1 MALDRSDGITGYLS
15 GGLGNQLFVYAAALE
30 QSRRLECPLYLDC
43 SGYDEGNRRVL
54 ELEGLGLQGTFFRD
68 GSSVGKPARL
78 PRLARLFDRG
88 RAEDAIFL
96 EQGPA
101 YDPRI
106 ESVRVGQTLYGY
118 FQARG
123 YFRSSESELAA
134 MLPAPPQ
141 SSASIAVHVR
151 RGDYLIAAH
160 ASHGV
165 TTRAYFERAIPLMY
179 EAYGELPL
187 TVFTDS
193 PEQVQEE
200 FAGLPYAFEL
210 APNTPELSPW
220 DTVVLMARSRA
231 IVMSNSSF
239 SWWAAWLMR
248 QRDPSVR
255 VIAPRPWVA
264 DGASAHDLL
273 YEDWISLGIR

>member
-1 MALDRSDGITGYLS
+1 MPLDRSDGITGYLS
-15 GGLGNQLFVYAAALE
+15 GGLGNQLFAYAAALE
-30 QSRRLECPLYLDC
+30 QSRRLDCPLYLDL
-43 SGYDEGNRRVL
+43 SGYDGGNRRAF
-54 ELEGLGLQGTFFRD
+54 ELEGFGLPGVFFRE
-68 GSSVGKPARL
+68 GSSVGKPTRRGRL
-78 PRLARLFDRG
+78 GRLLARRPDDDEIFVERG
-88 RAEDAIFL
+88 L
-96 EQGPA
+96 G

-106 ESVRVGQTLYGY
+106 ESVRIGQTLYGY
-118 FQARG
+118 FQAHA
-123 YFRSSESELAA
+123 YFRSSEPELAT

-151 RGDYLIAAH
+151 RGDYLMPAH
-160 ASHGV
+160 ASHGM
-165 TTRAYFERAIPLMY
+165 TTLAYFERAIPLMY

-187 TVFTDS
+187 RVYTDS
-193 PEQVQEE
+193 PEQVEDE
-200 FAGLPYAFEL
+200 FTGLPYAFEL
-210 APNTPELSPW
+210 ASNTPELSPW

-273 YEDWISLGIR
+273 YEEWISLGIR

>member
-15 GGLGNQLFVYAAALE
+15 GGLGNQLFVYAAAFD
-30 QSRRLECPLYLDC
+30 QSRRLGCPLYLDC

-54 ELEGLGLQGTFFRD
+54 ELEGLNLPGVFFRE
-68 GSSVGKPARL
+68 GSSVGAPARH
-78 PRLARLFDRG
+78 PRLARLLTRG
-88 RAEDAIFL
+88 RGDDEIFMERGPGYDA
-96 EQGPA
+96 
-101 YDPRI
+101 RI
-106 ESVRVGQTLYGY
+106 QTARIGQTLYGY
-118 FQARG
+118 FQARA
-123 YFRSSESELAA
+123 YFAASEAELAA
-134 MLPAPPQ
+134 LLPAPPQ
-141 SSASIAVHVR
+141 SSATIAVHVR
-151 RGDYLIAAH
+151 RGDYLMAAH

-165 TTRAYFERAIPLMY
+165 TTRAYFERAIPLMH

-187 TVFTDS
+187 QVFTDS
-193 PEQVQEE
+193 PEQVGEE
-200 FAGLPYAFEL
+200 FAGLPYEFEL
-210 APNTPELSPW
+210 AGNSPELSAW
-220 DTVVLMARSRA
+220 DTVELMARSRA

-273 YEDWISLGIR
+273 YEEWISLGIR

>member
-1 MALDRSDGITGYLS
+1 MAIDRSDGITGYLS
-15 GGLGNQLFVYAAALE
+15 GGLGNQLFAYAAALE
-30 QSRRLECPLYLDC
+30 QSRRLDCPLYLDC
-43 SGYDEGNRRVL
+43 SGYDEGNRRTF
-54 ELEGLGLQGTFFRD
+54 ELEGFGLPGVFFRE
-68 GSSVGKPARL
+68 GSSVGKPARR
-78 PRLARLFDRG
+78 RLARLLARG
-88 RAEDAIFL
+88 RGDDAIFM
-96 EQGPA
+96 ERGPG

-106 ESVRVGQTLYGY
+106 ERVQIGQTLYGY
-118 FQARG
+118 FQARA
-123 YFRSSESELAA
+123 YFRSSEPELATL
-134 MLPAPPQ
+134 LPAPPQ
-141 SSASIAVHVR
+141 SSASIAIHVR
-151 RGDYLIAAH
+151 RGDYLMPAH

-165 TTRAYFERAIPLMY
+165 PTRAYFERAIPLMY
-179 EAYGELPL
+179 EVYGEMPL
-187 TVFTDS
+187 RVFTDS
-193 PEQVQEE
+193 PEQVEDE
-200 FAGLPYAFEL
+200 FKGLPFAFAL

-273 YEDWISLGIR
+273 YEEWISLGIR

>member
-1 MALDRSDGITGYLS
+1 VVLDRSDGITGYLS
-15 GGLGNQLFVYAAALE
+15 GGLGNQLFVYAAAWE
-30 QSRRLECPLYLDC
+30 QSRRLGCPLYLDC
-43 SGYDEGNRRVL
+43 SGYDEGNRRTL
-54 ELEGLGLQGTFFRD
+54 ELEGLGLPGVFFRE
-68 GSSVGKPARL
+68 GSSIGKPARH
-78 PRLARLFDRG
+78 PRLARLLHRG
-88 RAEDAIFL
+88 RGDDGVFM
-96 EQGPA
+96 EQGPG
-101 YDPRI
+101 YDPRVQN
-106 ESVRVGQTLYGY
+106 VRIGQTLYGY
-118 FQARG
+118 FQARA
-123 YFRSSESELAA
+123 YFRSSEPELAA
-134 MLPAPPQ
+134 LLPAPPQ

-151 RGDYLIAAH
+151 RGDYLIPAH

-187 TVFTDS
+187 RVFTDS
-193 PEQVQEE
+193 PERVRDE
-200 FAGLPYAFEL
+200 FDGLPYAFEIAHD
-210 APNTPELSPW
+210 APGLSPW

-248 QRDPSVR
+248 QRDPAVR

-273 YEDWISLGIR
+273 YEEWISLGIR